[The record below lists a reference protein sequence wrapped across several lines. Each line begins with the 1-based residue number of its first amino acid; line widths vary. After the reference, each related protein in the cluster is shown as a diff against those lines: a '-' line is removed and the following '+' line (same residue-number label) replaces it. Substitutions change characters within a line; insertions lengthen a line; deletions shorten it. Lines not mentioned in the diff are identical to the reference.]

1 MLLRSQ
7 AALDSTASMT
17 AQKTWLQ
24 SALAASDAP
33 WKVVAFHHPPYSSAL
48 HGSTPAMQWP
58 FASWGADLVL
68 TGHDHSWERI
78 ETGGVT
84 YIVDGLGGAGRYGF
98 RSTTVTGSV
107 ARYFAAWGALRLRVD
122 ATTLTGAFVTTAGT
136 TIDRF
141 ALTTD
146 GTTARLRDGAGSPTY
161 AGTRDTTISQA
172 APTTN
177 FGAATTLRIDG
188 DDPAGT
194 GKDLAALVRF
204 DTASIPAGATVI
216 DASIRFRAVDPSV
229 SAYRAYPVL
238 RSWTEAGA
246 TWRNATTT
254 SLWAIPG
261 AIGATDRGST
271 PVGTIAA
278 PSLGTVTLALDGTGD
293 RKSTRLNSSH

>member
-1 MLLRSQ
+1 MTGVQ
-7 AALDSTASMT
+7 TCALPIS
-17 AQKTWLQ
+17 
-24 SALAASDAP
+24 
-33 WKVVAFHHPPYSSAL
+33 
-48 HGSTPAMQWP
+48 PA
-58 FASWGADLVL
+58 
-68 TGHDHSWERI
+68 
-78 ETGGVT
+78 
-84 YIVDGLGGAGRYGF
+84 
-98 RSTTVTGSV
+98 
-107 ARYFAAWGALRLRVD
+107 
-122 ATTLTGAFVTTAGT
+122 
-136 TIDRF
+136 
-141 ALTTD
+141 
-146 GTTARLRDGAGSPTY
+146 
-161 AGTRDTTISQA
+161 
-172 APTTN
+172 TN

-194 GKDLAALVRF
+194 GKDLAALVQF

-278 PSLGTVTLALDGTGD
+278 PSLGTVTLALDGTGVALVQGWVNGTTPNRGLIIAPAD
-293 RKSTRLNSSH
+293 QTDGVDLASSEATTGTSRPTLVITYR